1 MIIQTSIETTI
12 SVFGRSL
19 WVGRVAKNLVLRSFI
34 VLTCLNNR
42 LVPIFVAILSHY
54 KHMVTSN
61 TYLSTDTITRQAAK
75 EPKSMALSF
84 FDDFF
89 ESWELLIMINRGSW
103 LSLYK
108 LGMDKI
114 AKLNGEQI
122 SLSKVLMEY
131 IYGWNSK
138 LQLLVYLME
147 TLVLNLLLK
156 NLVVCQNYTWRS
168 NLLLNGPTVGNFFWE
183 CSDCYC
189 TSSIRRSSN

>member
-1 MIIQTSIETTI
+1 MFRTRDFTNVNQSRTTF
-12 SVFGRSL
+12 SVFFGSL

-108 LGMDKI
+108 LGMDKKG
-114 AKLNGEQI
+114 KLNGEQKL
-122 SLSKVLMEY
+122 LSKSFWKTFMV
-131 IYGWNSK
+131 GT
-138 LQLLVYLME
+138 V
-147 TLVLNLLLK
+147 
-156 NLVVCQNYTWRS
+156 NYNYW
-168 NLLLNGPTVGNFFWE
+168 F
-183 CSDCYC
+183 
-189 TSSIRRSSN
+189 IRWKHQS

>member
-1 MIIQTSIETTI
+1 
-12 SVFGRSL
+12 
-19 WVGRVAKNLVLRSFI
+19 
-34 VLTCLNNR
+34 
-42 LVPIFVAILSHY
+42 
-54 KHMVTSN
+54 MVTSN

-156 NLVVCQNYTWRS
+156 NLVVCQNYT
-168 NLLLNGPTVGNFFWE
+168 
-183 CSDCYC
+183 
-189 TSSIRRSSN
+189 

>member
-1 MIIQTSIETTI
+1 MKRRLEHSRSNHCTVDSLCWKIKKNSSVSTFTFQDFLDNSCSKWLYKHIGPTI
-12 SVFGRSL
+12 SVFVRSL

-108 LGMDKI
+108 LGMNKI
-114 AKLNGEQI
+114 VKLNGEQK
-122 SLSKVLMEY
+122 SLFKVFMEN
-131 IYGWNSK
+131 IYS
-138 LQLLVYLME
+138 
-147 TLVLNLLLK
+147 
-156 NLVVCQNYTWRS
+156 
-168 NLLLNGPTVGNFFWE
+168 WE
-183 CSDCYC
+183 Q
-189 TSSIRRSSN
+189 

>member
-1 MIIQTSIETTI
+1 MIIQTPIGTII
-12 SVFGRSL
+12 SVFVRSL

-108 LGMDKI
+108 LGMDKE
-114 AKLNGEQI
+114 AKL
-122 SLSKVLMEY
+122 KV
-131 IYGWNSK
+131 N
-138 LQLLVYLME
+138 
-147 TLVLNLLLK
+147 K
-156 NLVVCQNYTWRS
+156 NLYQKSLWKTFMVGIVTYNYW
-168 NLLLNGPTVGNFFWE
+168 F
-183 CSDCYC
+183 
-189 TSSIRRSSN
+189 I